1 MTRLDVALREASASL
16 VLLRDARLPA
26 ARWERVET
34 LVTRL
39 EEAMWEGDADAV
51 LGSARNLE
59 DSCSHWRA
67 RRPAEPE
74 STGPASVLEERVDRL
89 IHDERTAS
97 ATPPPADPD
106 DPRPHPDPGQGADR

>member
-59 DSCSHWRA
+59 DPDRTGGRGARPSPNRPG
-67 RRPAEPE
+67 RRPYWKNA
-74 STGPASVLEERVDRL
+74 STG
-89 IHDERTAS
+89 
-97 ATPPPADPD
+97 
-106 DPRPHPDPGQGADR
+106 